1 NVIVRSGATLT
12 IEPGVTV
19 NFNADKSLQ
28 IDGGLIAK
36 GTGASPITFTAPT
49 TDKWAYILFN
59 DSSTDAAYN
68 SSTGDYA
75 SGSIMEYCTVE
86 YAGGTSVS
94 DNGAI
99 RLNGA
104 HPFINYCPIR
114 NNSASGIYAY
124 NISSALKITNNT
136 ISGNTASS
144 SSYYSYCYGGG
155 IYVYGGTVTLT
166 NNTIS
171 GNTASSSYSSY
182 SSYYSQGGGIS
193 NDGTMTLTNNT
204 ISNNTAEDA
213 AAVYYASGDGKNF
226 QYNTITGNE
235 STGSGYAAVYVN
247 AYPLINYNYI
257 YDNTATYELWF
268 NKSQGSAN
276 LDAKNNWWGSSDET
290 AILGKIYD
298 GIDDSTRALVD
309 YYPYST
315 AIRTDTGA
323 TTGTTTP
330 TPTPTPSPSPSPTP

>member
-1 NVIVRSGATLT
+1 M
-12 IEPGVTV
+12 
-19 NFNADKSLQ
+19 NFNSGLSLQ

-104 HPFINYCPIR
+104 HPFINYCTIR

-171 GNTASSSYSSY
+171 GNTASSSSSSY
-182 SSYYSQGGGIS
+182 SSSGGGIYVYGS
-193 NDGTMTLTNNT
+193 TVTLTNNT
-204 ISNNTAEDA
+204 ISGNTASS
-213 AAVYYASGDGKNF
+213 YQSSYGGG
-226 QYNTITGNE
+226 I
-235 STGSGYAAVYVN
+235 YVLRWHRN
-247 AYPLINYNYI
+247 AH
-257 YDNTATYELWF
+257 EQHHQRQHRF
-268 NKSQGSAN
+268 FF
-276 LDAKNNWWGSSDET
+276 
-290 AILGKIYD
+290 
-298 GIDDSTRALVD
+298 
-309 YYPYST
+309 
-315 AIRTDTGA
+315 
-323 TTGTTTP
+323 
-330 TPTPTPSPSPSPTP
+330 